1 MSGNAVET
9 SHYQLGGL
17 ASLLNGEETS
27 DRKKAVSK
35 PAFFIR
41 NILGYQLRP
50 FHARWLDFQN
60 TNVETLILAPRG
72 HGKSTVCT
80 VAYSLWKLLADV
92 NTRILVVSNT
102 AEQAGSLAG
111 EIKLQTQTNEP
122 LRQLLGE
129 PRSGAWRANMFTLA
143 RRTRICKEASVTSTG
158 VEGAIVSRH
167 YELIILDDVVDE
179 ENSYTRRARDKLR
192 TWYAK
197 VLLPCLEPGGE
208 LHILGTRYHPRDL
221 YGALMEPVSEGDD
234 QNAY

>member
-1 MSGNAVET
+1 MSNTDGKSSQKYT
-9 SHYQLGGL
+9 GGL
-17 ASLLNGEETS
+17 ACLLGGEERD
-27 DRKKAVSK
+27 DRQKATSK
-35 PAFFIR
+35 PDFFIK
-41 NILGYQLRP
+41 NVLGYELRP
-50 FHARWLDFQN
+50 FHARWLGFQR

-92 NTRILVVSNT
+92 NARILIVSNT

-111 EIKLQTQTNEP
+111 EIKLQMQTNEI
-122 LRQLLGE
+122 LRHLLGG
-129 PRSGAWRANMFTLA
+129 PRAGAWRANMFTLA
-143 RRTRICKEASVTSTG
+143 GRTRICKEASVTSSG

-167 YELIILDDVVDE
+167 YEMIILDDVVDE
-179 ENSYTRRARDKLR
+179 ENSHTRRARDKLR

-221 YGALMEPVSEGDD
+221 YGAMIDTGSKGNDE
-234 QNAY
+234 NAE